1 MTASALTTR
10 AAAALVAVLGV
21 SMVAHAQAPQ
31 APRAV
36 TFEEAIARALE
47 RNPTVAIAATAIA
60 RADVLVRESRASL
73 MPYAEMRLNNVTL
86 DSSRG
91 FNGETFQPQNQFF
104 FTPSVSVPI
113 LALWRRSIVEQA
125 RDQIEVANRT
135 VAEVRQQVAVATAEA
150 YLQVIAARRQLEIDE
165 SALKTAQAHLE
176 YATRRLEGGIGS
188 RLNQARAGQ
197 TVEITLARIEAVR
210 ILLRRAQEALGV
222 MLAEDGPMDARG
234 EPVFEQPGTISE
246 VDWVAARPDLQLQ
259 AAVKRSSERVIRD
272 AFKDWT
278 PTATASFAPT
288 LVGPAG
294 LFQPAQTWQL
304 SFTVTQP
311 LFKGGLKKNLDA
323 RLAAVSLTEATLAE
337 TRIRIEARSEI
348 RMAQEALAGAERA
361 EANARRAAEYA
372 REVLKITTTAF
383 EVGATTN
390 IEVIEAQ
397 QDARDSETA
406 AALAEDATRRA
417 RLDLLVA
424 LGRFPK

>member
-1 MTASALTTR
+1 MMASTLTTR

-21 SMVAHAQAPQ
+21 ATVGHAQT
-31 APRAV
+31 PRAV

-47 RNPTVAIAATAIA
+47 RNPTIAIAATSIA

-73 MPYAEMRLNNVTL
+73 MPYAEMRLSNVTL
-86 DSSRG
+86 DAARG
-91 FNGETFQPQNQFF
+91 FNGDTFQPQNQFF

-165 SALKTAQAHLE
+165 SALKTAQAHLD

-188 RLNQARAGQ
+188 RLNQARAAQ

-222 MLAEDGPMDARG
+222 MLAEDGPVDARG
-234 EPVFEQPGTISE
+234 EPVFEQPGTIDE
-246 VDWVAARPDLQLQ
+246 ANWAAARPDLQLQ
-259 AAVKRSSERVIRD
+259 ASVKRSSERVIHD

-278 PTATASFAPT
+278 PTATANFAPT

-294 LFQPAQTWQL
+294 LFQPSRTWQL

-311 LFKGGLKKNLDA
+311 LFKGALKKNLDA
-323 RLAAVSLTEATLAE
+323 RLAEVSLTEATLAE
-337 TRIRIEARSEI
+337 ARIRIEARSEI
-348 RMAQEALAGAERA
+348 RIAQEALAGAERA
-361 EANARRAAEYA
+361 EANSRRAAEHA
-372 REVLKITTTAF
+372 REVLKITSTAF

-390 IEVIEAQ
+390 LEVIEAQ
-397 QDARDSETA
+397 QSARDSETA
-406 AALAEDATRRA
+406 ANLAEDAVRRA

>member
-1 MTASALTTR
+1 MKASALTTR
-10 AAAALVAVLGV
+10 AAAALLAALGV
-21 SMVAHAQAPQ
+21 ATVARAQ

-36 TFEEAIARALE
+36 TFDEAIARALE

-60 RADVLVRESRASL
+60 RADVLVRESRSAL
-73 MPYAEMRLNNVTL
+73 MPYAEMRVTNTTL
-86 DSSRG
+86 DGSRG
-91 FNGETFQPQNQFF
+91 FEGQTFQPQNQFL

-113 LALWRRSIVEQA
+113 LALWRRSIVDQA
-125 RDQIEVANRT
+125 RDQIEVANRPG
-135 VAEVRQQVAVATAEA
+135 AEVRQGVAVATAEA

-165 SALKTAQAHLE
+165 SALKTAQAHLD

-188 RLNQARAGQ
+188 RLNQARAAQ

-222 MLAEDGPMDARG
+222 MLAEDGPVDARG
-234 EPVFEQPGTISE
+234 EPVFEQPGPIDE
-246 VDWVAARPDLQLQ
+246 AQWVAARPDLQLQ
-259 AAVKRSSERVIRD
+259 AAVKRSSERIIRD

-278 PTATASFAPT
+278 PVATANFQPNF
-288 LVGPAG
+288 VNPAG
-294 LFQPAQTWQL
+294 LFQPSRTWAL
-304 SFTVTQP
+304 TFTVTQP

-323 RLAAVSLTEATLAE
+323 RLAEVSLTEATLTE
-337 TRIRIEARSEI
+337 SRIRIEARSEI

-361 EANARRAAEYA
+361 EINSRRAAEHA
-372 REVLKITTTAF
+372 REVLKITSTAF

-390 IEVIEAQ
+390 LEVIEAQ
-397 QDARDSETA
+397 QSARDSETA
-406 AALAEDATRRA
+406 AALAEDAVRRA